1 MKCVT
6 NNLIYEQ
13 YEFIGQGHP
22 ETYKDHSRVFVM
34 LELVGNDSS
43 SVILTDLVLNIWQ
56 FSIYNMAENDHF
68 EIRGQGHSKMLQ

>member
-1 MKCVT
+1 
-6 NNLIYEQ
+6 
-13 YEFIGQGHP
+13 
-22 ETYKDHSRVFVM
+22 M

-56 FSIYNMAENDHF
+56 FSVSNMAESDHF